1 MDDDTNRRRVGRPLL
16 YSSGPSPRGRFF
28 LADGPPGAVLPR
40 YTSYVRGDSRRDL
53 YSKALALCGLGV
65 LAGAGA
71 LVDYWPVGIRFPSSA
86 SFASDQPTAL
96 APLAVPDD
104 ASERVVL
111 RASVSRPARVMANDE
126 PSLNPL
132 PVSLSDLDFG
142 RRVDVAELPPP
153 AFVNVRH
160 DEMPLFQGPTVV
172 LTAPDAALS
181 APHTV
186 LAANVSGDDDRD
198 GFLKTAFR
206 RTGSS
211 ILWTGMKTGSS
222 LVGAVRIVSNVVRR
236 ALPN

>member
-1 MDDDTNRRRVGRPLL
+1 M
-16 YSSGPSPRGRFF
+16 
-28 LADGPPGAVLPR
+28 ADGPPGEPLPR
-40 YTSYVRGDSRRDL
+40 YTDRVRGDSRRDL

-86 SFASDQPTAL
+86 SFASDQTTAL

-104 ASERVVL
+104 AFERVAL
-111 RASVSRPARVMANDE
+111 RASGSRPALVMAKDE
-126 PSLNPL
+126 PSLKPL

-160 DEMPLFQGPTVV
+160 EMPLFQGPTVV

-206 RTGSS
+206 RTGNS